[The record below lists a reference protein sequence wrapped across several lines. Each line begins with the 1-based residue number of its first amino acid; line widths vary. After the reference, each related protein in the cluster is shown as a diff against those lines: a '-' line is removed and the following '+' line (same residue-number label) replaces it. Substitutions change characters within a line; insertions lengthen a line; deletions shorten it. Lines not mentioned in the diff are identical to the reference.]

1 MTLIKDRNLEEHDT
15 PVEAVTIKHPQA
27 EAAGPATEPPIAIEA
42 IRQQARIRKLRA
54 ARDLAARLQVMPDG
68 ARQFIRF
75 NHSERREHQILI
87 ITFFTLAVTGL
98 LQHYSQLF
106 LVTLVIDLFGGMETL
121 RVFHHLA
128 AIVLIIQS
136 VYHAGVILNLWA
148 IKRQKGSMW
157 PSLKDLTDLIQM
169 LKFNLGFTNSRPEF
183 DRFSIEE
190 KLEYWALLWG
200 TPLMIITGL
209 IMWFP
214 IPVTR
219 LLPGDTVPVSQ
230 ALHAWEAILATLA
243 ILTWHMYH
251 TVIKERNRTIFT
263 GLMSEETMRH
273 EHPLEYRRI
282 IAAHDYLQKMV
293 GNNKAAQQI
302 SQTEARAA
310 AANQTTGGLQS

>member
-1 MTLIKDRNLEEHDT
+1 MTLIKDRNVEEHDA
-15 PVEAVTIKHPQA
+15 PA
-27 EAAGPATEPPIAIEA
+27 EAATVEHPHLKPAGAATEPPAAIEA
-42 IRQQARIRKLRA
+42 IRQQARVRKLRS
-54 ARDLAARLQVMPDG
+54 ARDLAVRLQVLPDG
-68 ARQFIRF
+68 TRQFIRF
-75 NHSERREHQILI
+75 NHSERREHQLLI
-87 ITFFTLAVTGL
+87 ITFFTLAITGL

-106 LVTLVIDLFGGMETL
+106 LVALVIDLFGGMETL

-136 VYHAGVILNLWA
+136 VYHVGVILNLWA

-157 PSLKDLTDLIQM
+157 PSFKDLTDLIQM
-169 LKFNLGFTNSRPEF
+169 LTFNLSFTNVRPEF

-219 LLPGDTVPVSQ
+219 LLPGDTVPVSP

-282 IAAHDYLQKMV
+282 IAAHDYLQKV
-293 GNNKAAQQI
+293 AGNNKAAP
-302 SQTEARAA
+302 QTSPAEARVVAA
-310 AANQTTGGLQS
+310 TQPSGSSKP